1 MDDSRTHVLIAGG
14 GVAALEAALAL
25 QSFAGG
31 ELDVELVA
39 PETQFWYRPLAVA
52 EPFGRGEVRH
62 FDLPELVAGAGASFS
77 LGETRVRRHG
87 QEARLHR
94 CDGAL
99 VRRPPA
105 RVRHAAPAGSAR
117 RAHVPRPGRHGRP
130 RTPARRA
137 GRRDGETRRV
147 RSPRRRGLEPARVRA
162 GAPDRGPPRRA
173 QGLRGDARAGHP
185 RDRAARA
192 LRRGGERGSC
202 HDARRGGD
210 RVPTARVS
218 RRGAA
223 ERASPRR
230 GRDRPR
236 GSGRG
241 HATSP
246 GPTHRGHPAELR
258 RLRPGGR
265 ARARE
270 GPGRRLRRGGHH
282 RLRHEAGRPRDPAG
296 RRRRGGDRRGCG
308 RRR

>member
-1 MDDSRTHVLIAGG
+1 MSSRRARRSGDAVL
-14 GVAALEAALAL
+14 V
-25 QSFAGG
+25 S
-31 ELDVELVA
+31 A
-39 PETQFWYRPLAVA
+39 PRRRRAVRP
-52 EPFGRGEVRH
+52 GRGTPFR
-62 FDLPELVAGAGASFS
+62 PPGARGGCRCLVLARRA
-77 LGETRVRRHG
+77 RVRRHG

-162 GAPDRGPPRRA
+162 GAPDGGPPHRA

-210 RVPTARVS
+210 RVPTACVS

-246 GPTHRGHPAELR
+246 GPTHRGHPADASTASSR
-258 RLRPGGR
+258 WTSTG
-265 ARARE
+265 A
-270 GPGRRLRRGGHH
+270 
-282 RLRHEAGRPRDPAG
+282 
-296 RRRRGGDRRGCG
+296 
-308 RRR
+308 